1 MPLPAT
7 GRPLVRPRTRHHV
20 RGRGLR
26 GRGKRR
32 DRGDLHDRDGR
43 GARQPRRDPG
53 CRRGGLR
60 VHRTLGS
67 RVRDRHAAGRRQPRP
82 TAPGD
87 RAERPRCLQAP
98 RRDAGLP
105 HQQPRVHDEV
115 ARRRVP
121 DGHARP
127 GQRLH
132 AQGGGLG
139 PRRRARAD
147 GRPARARGRVV
158 PNVDHAEL
166 TAYITRIFEA
176 LGAPTEDADNVAS
189 HLVDANLKGHD
200 SHGVIRAAQYV
211 QRTQEGRIVPGATVE
226 VVQDTPTTAIVDGN
240 WNYGQVV
247 GRETMNLA
255 IEKARDQGVAV
266 ATAHR
271 GGHAGRIGAYG
282 EQAAAAGMIAIAC
295 VNLHG
300 GGQLVAPFGGGRRR
314 LGTNPIVFA
323 APTPNPEEPF
333 VLDMATSVGAEGK
346 VRVARNRGVELQP
359 GWILDGDG
367 RPSTDPLDLYGGD
380 PPFSRQAGALLPVGG
395 PVGYKGFGLSMAV
408 EFLAGALMPT
418 TATRPD
424 DEVGGNAIFMLA
436 IDPDHFAG
444 RGPFQDKLWD
454 LIEMVKEPPF
464 QEGFDEVL
472 TAGEPERRRKAQR
485 MVSGID
491 LEETTWNQLIEA
503 AASAGVGPYE
513 GAMR

>member
-1 MPLPAT
+1 M
-7 GRPLVRPRTRHHV
+7 
-20 RGRGLR
+20 
-26 GRGKRR
+26 
-32 DRGDLHDRDGR
+32 
-43 GARQPRRDPG
+43 
-53 CRRGGLR
+53 
-60 VHRTLGS
+60 
-67 RVRDRHAAGRRQPRP
+67 
-82 TAPGD
+82 
-87 RAERPRCLQAP
+87 
-98 RRDAGLP
+98 
-105 HQQPRVHDEV
+105 
-115 ARRRVP
+115 
-121 DGHARP
+121 
-127 GQRLH
+127 
-132 AQGGGLG
+132 
-139 PRRRARAD
+139 
-147 GRPARARGRVV
+147 

-166 TAYITRIFEA
+166 TAYITSIFEA
-176 LGAPTEDADNVAS
+176 LGAPPEDADAVAS

-200 SHGVIRAAQYV
+200 SHGVIRTTQYV
-211 QRTQEGRIVPGATVE
+211 QRTQEGRIVPGAPVE

-346 VRVARNRGVELQP
+346 VRVARNRGAELQP

-464 QEGFDEVL
+464 QEGFDEVM
-472 TAGEPERRRKAQR
+472 TAGEPERRRKAER

-513 GAMR
+513 GAMH